1 MKLRNPLPLTLA
13 LFTTTALGACQSQD
27 TAERDEASSMDRD
40 STSAAVDVVAR
51 DFVFDAPDTIGS
63 GWTTIRFTNSGTQ
76 THFVVLHRLPPD
88 KTLNDW
94 AAAVAAPFDS
104 AWGGLQAGTMT
115 KAEAGKVIASMLPS
129 WYGDVEERGGV
140 GLVAPGHSAQATMN
154 LSPGTYVLECYV
166 KTPKDLQFHV
176 GLGMAHQ
183 LTVTASDSNE
193 QPPQADLDITFADG
207 KMDAPSEVSSGR
219 HVVAVHYRWQ
229 SEMGMGNDVNVAQLP
244 DGTTAE
250 DLVPWMDWMNVHG
263 LEAPA
268 PATFVGGVQ
277 EAPEGSTAYFTV
289 DLTPGRYAWAVEN
302 GQGIVQPFSV
312 Q

>member
-1 MKLRNPLPLTLA
+1 MQLRNPLFALA
-13 LFTTTALGACQSQD
+13 LLATTSLGACQRQD
-27 TAERDEASSMDRD
+27 SSPQDEGSSMGTAASS
-40 STSAAVDVVAR
+40 AVNVIAR
-51 DFVFDAPDTIGS
+51 DFAFDAPDSIPS
-63 GWTTIRFTNSGTQ
+63 GWTTIRFTNAGTQ
-76 THFVVLHRLPPD
+76 THFVVFHRLPPE
-88 KTLNDW
+88 KTLQDW
-94 AAAVAAPFDS
+94 AAAVTAPFDS

-115 KAEAGKVIASMLPS
+115 KAQAGAVLASMLPP
-129 WYGDVEERGGV
+129 WYGDIEDMGGV

-166 KTPKDLQFHV
+166 KTPDLQFHV

-183 LTVTASDSNE
+183 LTVTASDSGE

-207 KMDAPSEVSSGR
+207 KMDAPAEVSSGR

-229 SEMGMGNDVNVAQLP
+229 PATGMGNDVNVAQLP

-250 DLVPWMDWMNVHG
+250 DLIPWMDWMNVHG

-277 EAPEGSTAYFTV
+277 EAPEGSTVYFTV
-289 DLTPGRYAWAVEN
+289 DLPPGRHAWAVEN
-302 GQGIVQPFSV
+302 GQGLVQPFTV